1 MGKGEPNEYL
11 EQALAW
17 ISGPDLR
24 VVSSGSKL
32 GSGGWDGQLLLQ
44 HSPG

>member
-11 EQALAW
+11 EQALTW

-24 VVSSGSKL
+24 GVSSGSKL
-32 GSGGWDGQLLLQ
+32 ASGGWDGQRLLQ

>member
-11 EQALAW
+11 EQALTW